1 MDVTSILKSGMSA
14 SLHLNEVD
22 EVKAGTVYDSQSVW
36 FQIDSGLQSLSIFT
50 SAKTDS
56 DENIKDAFKKMYGLI
71 ASMKN
76 AVETAEQEYY
86 K

>member
-1 MDVTSILKSGMSA
+1 M
-14 SLHLNEVD
+14 D
-22 EVKAGTVYDSQSVW
+22 EVKAGTVYESQSVW
-36 FQIDSGLQSLSIFT
+36 FQIVSGLQSFRVSMIPKL
-50 SAKTDS
+50 DS